1 MKGVITNILE
11 SPHPCKIHMYT
22 VGIDIGSLVTKIVL
36 ARDGKYV
43 DYVIDRS
50 SYQFNEVGT
59 HLFLQLLERYH
70 LMKSDIS
77 KIMSTGYGR
86 HSISIADSQVTE
98 ITAHAKG
105 VLFYFPKTQS
115 VIDIGGQDSKV
126 MKILN
131 GKVIDFQM
139 NDKCA
144 AGTGRFL
151 EVMANALD
159 VPIQELGS
167 VALSSSSPEKVS
179 STCTVFAESE
189 VISLFAQGAK
199 KEDIAMGIHIS
210 IAKRVGAMAKRIN
223 VQAPIVFCGGVAW
236 NSAVKK
242 ALENELGNPLL
253 VPENPQITG
262 ALGAAIL
269 AFEQELE
276 KN

>member
-1 MKGVITNILE
+1 
-11 SPHPCKIHMYT
+11 MYT
-22 VGIDIGSLVTKIVL
+22 AGIDIGSLVTKIVF
-36 ARDGKYV
+36 AKDGQLV

-50 SYQFNEVGT
+50 SYQFNQTGNK
-59 HLFLQLLERYH
+59 LFSQLLEKNQ
-70 LMKSDIS
+70 LKKEEIS
-77 KIMSTGYGR
+77 HIMSTGYGR
-86 HSISIADSQVTE
+86 HSLDIADIKVTE
-98 ITAHAKG
+98 ITAHARG
-105 VLFYFPKTQS
+105 VQYYFPDASS

-126 MKILN
+126 IIIHTKT

-151 EVMANALD
+151 EVMSNALE
-159 VPIQELGS
+159 VPIEDLGS
-167 VALSSSSPEKVS
+167 LALSSKTPEKVS

-223 VQAPIVFCGGVAW
+223 VKPQVVFCGGVAW
-236 NSAVKK
+236 NSAVKS
-242 ALENELGNPLL
+242 ALEKELGFEIV

-269 AFEQELE
+269 AYEQKQE
-276 KN
+276 

>member
-1 MKGVITNILE
+1 
-11 SPHPCKIHMYT
+11 MYT
-22 VGIDIGSLVTKIVL
+22 VGVDIGSLVTKIIL
-36 ARDGKYV
+36 LKDGRIV
-43 DYVIDRS
+43 DFVIDRS
-50 SYQFNEVGT
+50 SYQFNEVGNQ
-59 HLFLQLLERYH
+59 LFTQLLE
-70 LMKSDIS
+70 KNNIEKAEVD
-77 KIMSTGYGR
+77 KIVSTGYGR
-86 HSISIADSQVTE
+86 HSLDIADEKVTE
-98 ITAHAKG
+98 ITAHARG
-105 VLFYFPKTQS
+105 VQHYFPNVSS

-126 MKILN
+126 IVIQKQT

-151 EVMANALD
+151 EVMANALEID
-159 VPIQELGS
+159 LQALGE

-223 VQAPIVFCGGVAW
+223 VKSPLIFCGGVAW
-236 NSAVKK
+236 NSAVKA
-242 ALENELGNPLL
+242 ALEKELGFEIL

-262 ALGAAIL
+262 ALGAALL
-269 AFEQELE
+269 AFEKRL
-276 KN
+276 